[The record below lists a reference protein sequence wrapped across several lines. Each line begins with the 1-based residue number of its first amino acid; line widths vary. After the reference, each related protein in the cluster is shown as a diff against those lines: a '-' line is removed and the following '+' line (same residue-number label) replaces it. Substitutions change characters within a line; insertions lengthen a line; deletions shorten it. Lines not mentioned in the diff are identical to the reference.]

1 MWRIEHL
8 TKLRT
13 EMLII
18 NNRKI
23 DVRIFKFSMVGIK
36 YLNLD

>member
-1 MWRIEHL
+1 MWRIEL
-8 TKLRT
+8 LIELRT
-13 EMLII
+13 GVLIVG
-18 NNRKI
+18 NRKI